1 MQGWHTTFLG
11 MRGLPRDISDF
22 EMKAFFTFDGAE
34 RDAINARRGD
44 SHKLGLALHI
54 GFLRMSGRLLGAFRV
69 IPVALWRHLGNELGI
84 AAPEVASLRAMYERG
99 RTLFDHQQ
107 VACTVL
113 GFQWMSEHQRRSLVR
128 ELRDEVARCADRDQL
143 LVRARQW
150 LYKNKL
156 VIVHE
161 RAIRTLIAAALAQLE
176 VETGT
181 AIAASV
187 DPATLD
193 RWRASVSELRPDGQT
208 QQSWLW
214 AAPAKHSTRQIS
226 EVLERIDL
234 LYTLDV
240 HKHLADIP
248 DLILRRYA
256 RRLVSRPPSAG
267 AKIKEPARTV
277 EVACFLRYCLFTTT
291 DQLILMVQRRIA
303 DLWRQAA
310 ADVPATV
317 NWAAMY
323 KTLLGELVALS
334 AQGAVPDAELR
345 ARLEALITET
355 QKRKPPSR
363 ASLVREGLIDGIRP
377 VRSLLVAIA
386 KLPWQATG
394 EHPAI
399 EYLAKLQALYLK
411 GSRKLPVEVV
421 APSLGM
427 IWQVSISSPD
437 RERAFQA
444 LEVATLFAL
453 RRAVRNGSVW
463 IEHSLSF
470 RGRARLF
477 FTDERW
483 QAESKKHYARL
494 SLPSKAATFLKPLL
508 ARVTAGVDAVAAAA
522 RSGVLRVD
530 DELHLSPLPAEDE
543 DPEVTKL
550 RAALDHRIGEVQ
562 LPEVILAVDAQVRF
576 SWIMLGR
583 EPRSTDELLMVYA
596 GIMAH
601 GTSLT
606 AVECARMIPQL
617 SATSI
622 RQAMRWARDERRLS
636 QACQAVLEFMQRH
649 PIAATWG
656 RSDLASSDM
665 MSMETTKRV
674 WQARLDPRRN
684 TPSIGIYSHVKDRWG
699 IFHAQPFV
707 LNERQAGVAIE
718 GVIRQEKLETS
729 QLAVD
734 THGYTDFAMSHA
746 RLLGFDLCP
755 RLKELKQRHL
765 FVPRG
770 TKVPAEIAAV
780 CEANVDVAL
789 IEKHWDSLVHLAA
802 SVMSGHASAVAALAR
817 FGSAAQGDPIYEA
830 GVQLGRLLRTAFLA
844 DYFVK
849 DAFRNELRRVLNR
862 GEAVNALKRAIY
874 TGRISPAQAKRVD
887 EMQAVADALSLMA
900 NIVMAWNTSQ
910 MQAVLDRWSNR
921 RQVIPPELIG
931 KIAPTRL
938 ESINL
943 RGVFRFPVDRRWWT
957 RWAGACTCAGTRVR
971 RPRRTASWC
980 SSPSSWP
987 PPACSSAGCRVPAGV
1002 PQRQRAGQARRAG
1015 HADAG
1020 AAGRAPALCPHHRA
1034 ARRRGGRAGAGHE
1047 QGGQRRRAA
1056 PGAGAHRR
1064 GGQHG
1069 VDAPER

>member
-1 MQGWHTTFLG
+1 
-11 MRGLPRDISDF
+11 
-22 EMKAFFTFDGAE
+22 
-34 RDAINARRGD
+34 
-44 SHKLGLALHI
+44 
-54 GFLRMSGRLLGAFRV
+54 
-69 IPVALWRHLGNELGI
+69 
-84 AAPEVASLRAMYERG
+84 
-99 RTLFDHQQ
+99 
-107 VACTVL
+107 
-113 GFQWMSEHQRRSLVR
+113 
-128 ELRDEVARCADRDQL
+128 
-143 LVRARQW
+143 
-150 LYKNKL
+150 
-156 VIVHE
+156 
-161 RAIRTLIAAALAQLE
+161 
-176 VETGT
+176 
-181 AIAASV
+181 
-187 DPATLD
+187 
-193 RWRASVSELRPDGQT
+193 
-208 QQSWLW
+208 
-214 AAPAKHSTRQIS
+214 
-226 EVLERIDL
+226 
-234 LYTLDV
+234 
-240 HKHLADIP
+240 
-248 DLILRRYA
+248 
-256 RRLVSRPPSAG
+256 
-267 AKIKEPARTV
+267 
-277 EVACFLRYCLFTTT
+277 
-291 DQLILMVQRRIA
+291 MVQRRIA

-943 RGVFRFPVDRRWWT
+943 RGVFRFPVDRYADQILPSRPNASIT
-957 RWAGACTCAGTRVR
+957 GTN
-971 RPRRTASWC
+971 
-980 SSPSSWP
+980 
-987 PPACSSAGCRVPAGV
+987 G
-1002 PQRQRAGQARRAG
+1002 
-1015 HADAG
+1015 
-1020 AAGRAPALCPHHRA
+1020 
-1034 ARRRGGRAGAGHE
+1034 
-1047 QGGQRRRAA
+1047 
-1056 PGAGAHRR
+1056 
-1064 GGQHG
+1064 
-1069 VDAPER
+1069 

>member
-1 MQGWHTTFLG
+1 MG
-11 MRGLPRDISDF
+11 
-22 EMKAFFTFDGAE
+22 
-34 RDAINARRGD
+34 
-44 SHKLGLALHI
+44 
-54 GFLRMSGRLLGAFRV
+54 
-69 IPVALWRHLGNELGI
+69 
-84 AAPEVASLRAMYERG
+84 
-99 RTLFDHQQ
+99 
-107 VACTVL
+107 CT
-113 GFQWMSEHQRRSLVR
+113 GE
-128 ELRDEVARCADRDQL
+128 
-143 LVRARQW
+143 
-150 LYKNKL
+150 N
-156 VIVHE
+156 
-161 RAIRTLIAAALAQLE
+161 
-176 VETGT
+176 
-181 AIAASV
+181 
-187 DPATLD
+187 
-193 RWRASVSELRPDGQT
+193 
-208 QQSWLW
+208 
-214 AAPAKHSTRQIS
+214 STRQIS

-421 APSLGM
+421 ALSLGM

-943 RGVFRFPVDRRWWT
+943 RGVFRFPVDRYADQILPSRPNASIT
-957 RWAGACTCAGTRVR
+957 GTN
-971 RPRRTASWC
+971 
-980 SSPSSWP
+980 
-987 PPACSSAGCRVPAGV
+987 G
-1002 PQRQRAGQARRAG
+1002 
-1015 HADAG
+1015 
-1020 AAGRAPALCPHHRA
+1020 
-1034 ARRRGGRAGAGHE
+1034 
-1047 QGGQRRRAA
+1047 
-1056 PGAGAHRR
+1056 
-1064 GGQHG
+1064 
-1069 VDAPER
+1069 

>member
-1 MQGWHTTFLG
+1 LVWCQRCT
-11 MRGLPRDISDF
+11 
-22 EMKAFFTFDGAE
+22 
-34 RDAINARRGD
+34 
-44 SHKLGLALHI
+44 
-54 GFLRMSGRLLGAFRV
+54 
-69 IPVALWRHLGNELGI
+69 
-84 AAPEVASLRAMYERG
+84 AP
-99 RTLFDHQQ
+99 
-107 VACTVL
+107 
-113 GFQWMSEHQRRSLVR
+113 
-128 ELRDEVARCADRDQL
+128 
-143 LVRARQW
+143 VRARRSGCTQ
-150 LYKNKL
+150 
-156 VIVHE
+156 
-161 RAIRTLIAAALAQLE
+161 A
-176 VETGT
+176 T

-665 MSMETTKRV
+665 MTMETTKRV

-943 RGVFRFPVDRRWWT
+943 RGVFRFPVDRYADQILPSRPNASIT
-957 RWAGACTCAGTRVR
+957 GTN
-971 RPRRTASWC
+971 
-980 SSPSSWP
+980 
-987 PPACSSAGCRVPAGV
+987 G
-1002 PQRQRAGQARRAG
+1002 
-1015 HADAG
+1015 
-1020 AAGRAPALCPHHRA
+1020 
-1034 ARRRGGRAGAGHE
+1034 
-1047 QGGQRRRAA
+1047 
-1056 PGAGAHRR
+1056 
-1064 GGQHG
+1064 
-1069 VDAPER
+1069 

>member
-817 FGSAAQGDPIYEA
+817 FGSAAQGDQIYEA

-943 RGVFRFPVDRRWWT
+943 RGVFRFPVDRYADQILHSRPNASIT
-957 RWAGACTCAGTRVR
+957 GTN
-971 RPRRTASWC
+971 
-980 SSPSSWP
+980 
-987 PPACSSAGCRVPAGV
+987 G
-1002 PQRQRAGQARRAG
+1002 
-1015 HADAG
+1015 
-1020 AAGRAPALCPHHRA
+1020 
-1034 ARRRGGRAGAGHE
+1034 
-1047 QGGQRRRAA
+1047 
-1056 PGAGAHRR
+1056 
-1064 GGQHG
+1064 
-1069 VDAPER
+1069 

>member
-1 MQGWHTTFLG
+1 MIQH
-11 MRGLPRDISDF
+11 
-22 EMKAFFTFDGAE
+22 
-34 RDAINARRGD
+34 
-44 SHKLGLALHI
+44 
-54 GFLRMSGRLLGAFRV
+54 
-69 IPVALWRHLGNELGI
+69 
-84 AAPEVASLRAMYERG
+84 
-99 RTLFDHQQ
+99 
-107 VACTVL
+107 
-113 GFQWMSEHQRRSLVR
+113 
-128 ELRDEVARCADRDQL
+128 
-143 LVRARQW
+143 
-150 LYKNKL
+150 
-156 VIVHE
+156 
-161 RAIRTLIAAALAQLE
+161 
-176 VETGT
+176 
-181 AIAASV
+181 
-187 DPATLD
+187 
-193 RWRASVSELRPDGQT
+193 SVSELRPDGQT

-277 EVACFLRYCLFTTT
+277 DVSCFLRYCLFTTT

-363 ASLVREGLIDGIRP
+363 ASLVSEGLIDGIRP

-817 FGSAAQGDPIYEA
+817 FGSAAKGDQIYEA

-943 RGVFRFPVDRRWWT
+943 RGVFRFPVDRYADQILPSRPNASIT
-957 RWAGACTCAGTRVR
+957 GTN
-971 RPRRTASWC
+971 
-980 SSPSSWP
+980 
-987 PPACSSAGCRVPAGV
+987 G
-1002 PQRQRAGQARRAG
+1002 
-1015 HADAG
+1015 
-1020 AAGRAPALCPHHRA
+1020 
-1034 ARRRGGRAGAGHE
+1034 
-1047 QGGQRRRAA
+1047 
-1056 PGAGAHRR
+1056 
-1064 GGQHG
+1064 
-1069 VDAPER
+1069 

>member
-128 ELRDEVARCADRDQL
+128 ELRDGVARCADRDQL

-943 RGVFRFPVDRRWWT
+943 RGVFRFPVDRYADQILPSRPNASIT
-957 RWAGACTCAGTRVR
+957 GTN
-971 RPRRTASWC
+971 
-980 SSPSSWP
+980 
-987 PPACSSAGCRVPAGV
+987 G
-1002 PQRQRAGQARRAG
+1002 
-1015 HADAG
+1015 
-1020 AAGRAPALCPHHRA
+1020 
-1034 ARRRGGRAGAGHE
+1034 
-1047 QGGQRRRAA
+1047 
-1056 PGAGAHRR
+1056 
-1064 GGQHG
+1064 
-1069 VDAPER
+1069 

>member
-1 MQGWHTTFLG
+1 
-11 MRGLPRDISDF
+11 
-22 EMKAFFTFDGAE
+22 
-34 RDAINARRGD
+34 
-44 SHKLGLALHI
+44 
-54 GFLRMSGRLLGAFRV
+54 
-69 IPVALWRHLGNELGI
+69 
-84 AAPEVASLRAMYERG
+84 
-99 RTLFDHQQ
+99 
-107 VACTVL
+107 
-113 GFQWMSEHQRRSLVR
+113 
-128 ELRDEVARCADRDQL
+128 
-143 LVRARQW
+143 
-150 LYKNKL
+150 
-156 VIVHE
+156 
-161 RAIRTLIAAALAQLE
+161 
-176 VETGT
+176 
-181 AIAASV
+181 
-187 DPATLD
+187 
-193 RWRASVSELRPDGQT
+193 
-208 QQSWLW
+208 
-214 AAPAKHSTRQIS
+214 
-226 EVLERIDL
+226 
-234 LYTLDV
+234 
-240 HKHLADIP
+240 
-248 DLILRRYA
+248 
-256 RRLVSRPPSAG
+256 
-267 AKIKEPARTV
+267 V

-665 MSMETTKRV
+665 MTMETTKRV

-943 RGVFRFPVDRRWWT
+943 RGVFRFPVDRYADQILPSRPNASIT
-957 RWAGACTCAGTRVR
+957 GTN
-971 RPRRTASWC
+971 
-980 SSPSSWP
+980 
-987 PPACSSAGCRVPAGV
+987 G
-1002 PQRQRAGQARRAG
+1002 
-1015 HADAG
+1015 
-1020 AAGRAPALCPHHRA
+1020 
-1034 ARRRGGRAGAGHE
+1034 
-1047 QGGQRRRAA
+1047 
-1056 PGAGAHRR
+1056 
-1064 GGQHG
+1064 
-1069 VDAPER
+1069 

>member
-1 MQGWHTTFLG
+1 
-11 MRGLPRDISDF
+11 
-22 EMKAFFTFDGAE
+22 
-34 RDAINARRGD
+34 
-44 SHKLGLALHI
+44 
-54 GFLRMSGRLLGAFRV
+54 
-69 IPVALWRHLGNELGI
+69 
-84 AAPEVASLRAMYERG
+84 
-99 RTLFDHQQ
+99 
-107 VACTVL
+107 
-113 GFQWMSEHQRRSLVR
+113 
-128 ELRDEVARCADRDQL
+128 
-143 LVRARQW
+143 
-150 LYKNKL
+150 
-156 VIVHE
+156 
-161 RAIRTLIAAALAQLE
+161 
-176 VETGT
+176 
-181 AIAASV
+181 
-187 DPATLD
+187 
-193 RWRASVSELRPDGQT
+193 
-208 QQSWLW
+208 
-214 AAPAKHSTRQIS
+214 
-226 EVLERIDL
+226 
-234 LYTLDV
+234 
-240 HKHLADIP
+240 
-248 DLILRRYA
+248 
-256 RRLVSRPPSAG
+256 
-267 AKIKEPARTV
+267 
-277 EVACFLRYCLFTTT
+277 RYCLFTTT

-665 MSMETTKRV
+665 MTMETTKRV

-943 RGVFRFPVDRRWWT
+943 RGVFRFPVDRYADQILPSRPNASIT
-957 RWAGACTCAGTRVR
+957 GTN
-971 RPRRTASWC
+971 
-980 SSPSSWP
+980 
-987 PPACSSAGCRVPAGV
+987 G
-1002 PQRQRAGQARRAG
+1002 
-1015 HADAG
+1015 
-1020 AAGRAPALCPHHRA
+1020 
-1034 ARRRGGRAGAGHE
+1034 
-1047 QGGQRRRAA
+1047 
-1056 PGAGAHRR
+1056 
-1064 GGQHG
+1064 
-1069 VDAPER
+1069 

>member
-1 MQGWHTTFLG
+1 
-11 MRGLPRDISDF
+11 
-22 EMKAFFTFDGAE
+22 
-34 RDAINARRGD
+34 
-44 SHKLGLALHI
+44 
-54 GFLRMSGRLLGAFRV
+54 
-69 IPVALWRHLGNELGI
+69 
-84 AAPEVASLRAMYERG
+84 
-99 RTLFDHQQ
+99 
-107 VACTVL
+107 
-113 GFQWMSEHQRRSLVR
+113 
-128 ELRDEVARCADRDQL
+128 
-143 LVRARQW
+143 
-150 LYKNKL
+150 
-156 VIVHE
+156 
-161 RAIRTLIAAALAQLE
+161 
-176 VETGT
+176 
-181 AIAASV
+181 
-187 DPATLD
+187 
-193 RWRASVSELRPDGQT
+193 
-208 QQSWLW
+208 
-214 AAPAKHSTRQIS
+214 
-226 EVLERIDL
+226 
-234 LYTLDV
+234 
-240 HKHLADIP
+240 
-248 DLILRRYA
+248 
-256 RRLVSRPPSAG
+256 
-267 AKIKEPARTV
+267 
-277 EVACFLRYCLFTTT
+277 
-291 DQLILMVQRRIA
+291 
-303 DLWRQAA
+303 
-310 ADVPATV
+310 
-317 NWAAMY
+317 
-323 KTLLGELVALS
+323 
-334 AQGAVPDAELR
+334 
-345 ARLEALITET
+345 
-355 QKRKPPSR
+355 
-363 ASLVREGLIDGIRP
+363 
-377 VRSLLVAIA
+377 
-386 KLPWQATG
+386 
-394 EHPAI
+394 
-399 EYLAKLQALYLK
+399 
-411 GSRKLPVEVV
+411 VV
-421 APSLGM
+421 APSLGRV
-427 IWQVSISSPD
+427 WQASISSPD

-477 FTDERW
+477 FTEEIWKDE
-483 QAESKKHYARL
+483 AKKHYARL
-494 SLPSKAATFLKPLL
+494 SLPGKAATFLKPLL
-508 ARVTAGVDAVAAAA
+508 ARVTAGVDAVAAAV

-550 RAALDHRIGEVQ
+550 RTALDHRIGEVQ

-606 AVECARMIPQL
+606 AVECVRMIPQL

-649 PIAATWG
+649 PIATTWG

-770 TKVPAEIAAV
+770 TKVPSEIAAV
-780 CEANVDVAL
+780 CEANVDIAL
-789 IEKHWDSLVHLAA
+789 IEKNWDSLVHLAA
-802 SVMSGHASAVAALAR
+802 SVMSGHASAVATLAR

-943 RGVFRFPVDRRWWT
+943 RGVFRFPVDRYADQILPSRPIAPIT
-957 RWAGACTCAGTRVR
+957 GTN
-971 RPRRTASWC
+971 
-980 SSPSSWP
+980 
-987 PPACSSAGCRVPAGV
+987 G
-1002 PQRQRAGQARRAG
+1002 
-1015 HADAG
+1015 
-1020 AAGRAPALCPHHRA
+1020 
-1034 ARRRGGRAGAGHE
+1034 
-1047 QGGQRRRAA
+1047 
-1056 PGAGAHRR
+1056 
-1064 GGQHG
+1064 
-1069 VDAPER
+1069 

>member
-69 IPVALWRHLGNELGI
+69 IPV
-84 AAPEVASLRAMYERG
+84 
-99 RTLFDHQQ
+99 
-107 VACTVL
+107 
-113 GFQWMSEHQRRSLVR
+113 
-128 ELRDEVARCADRDQL
+128 

-234 LYTLDV
+234 LYTLDA

-943 RGVFRFPVDRRWWT
+943 RGVFRFPVDRYADQILPSRPNASIT
-957 RWAGACTCAGTRVR
+957 GTN
-971 RPRRTASWC
+971 
-980 SSPSSWP
+980 
-987 PPACSSAGCRVPAGV
+987 G
-1002 PQRQRAGQARRAG
+1002 
-1015 HADAG
+1015 
-1020 AAGRAPALCPHHRA
+1020 
-1034 ARRRGGRAGAGHE
+1034 
-1047 QGGQRRRAA
+1047 
-1056 PGAGAHRR
+1056 
-1064 GGQHG
+1064 
-1069 VDAPER
+1069 

>member
-530 DELHLSPLPAEDE
+530 DELHLSPLPAAEDE

-943 RGVFRFPVDRRWWT
+943 RGVFRFPVDRYADQILPSRPNASIT
-957 RWAGACTCAGTRVR
+957 GTN
-971 RPRRTASWC
+971 
-980 SSPSSWP
+980 
-987 PPACSSAGCRVPAGV
+987 G
-1002 PQRQRAGQARRAG
+1002 
-1015 HADAG
+1015 
-1020 AAGRAPALCPHHRA
+1020 
-1034 ARRRGGRAGAGHE
+1034 
-1047 QGGQRRRAA
+1047 
-1056 PGAGAHRR
+1056 
-1064 GGQHG
+1064 
-1069 VDAPER
+1069 

>member
-1 MQGWHTTFLG
+1 LSIFST
-11 MRGLPRDISDF
+11 R
-22 EMKAFFTFDGAE
+22 
-34 RDAINARRGD
+34 
-44 SHKLGLALHI
+44 
-54 GFLRMSGRLLGAFRV
+54 LR
-69 IPVALWRHLGNELGI
+69 
-84 AAPEVASLRAMYERG
+84 
-99 RTLFDHQQ
+99 
-107 VACTVL
+107 
-113 GFQWMSEHQRRSLVR
+113 
-128 ELRDEVARCADRDQL
+128 
-143 LVRARQW
+143 
-150 LYKNKL
+150 
-156 VIVHE
+156 
-161 RAIRTLIAAALAQLE
+161 
-176 VETGT
+176 
-181 AIAASV
+181 
-187 DPATLD
+187 
-193 RWRASVSELRPDGQT
+193 
-208 QQSWLW
+208 

-226 EVLERIDL
+226 EVLERICF
-234 LYTLDV
+234 TRWTF
-240 HKHLADIP
+240 ISTWQT

-943 RGVFRFPVDRRWWT
+943 RGVFRFPVDRYADQILPSRPNASIT
-957 RWAGACTCAGTRVR
+957 GTN
-971 RPRRTASWC
+971 
-980 SSPSSWP
+980 
-987 PPACSSAGCRVPAGV
+987 G
-1002 PQRQRAGQARRAG
+1002 
-1015 HADAG
+1015 
-1020 AAGRAPALCPHHRA
+1020 
-1034 ARRRGGRAGAGHE
+1034 
-1047 QGGQRRRAA
+1047 
-1056 PGAGAHRR
+1056 
-1064 GGQHG
+1064 
-1069 VDAPER
+1069 

>member
-1 MQGWHTTFLG
+1 
-11 MRGLPRDISDF
+11 
-22 EMKAFFTFDGAE
+22 
-34 RDAINARRGD
+34 
-44 SHKLGLALHI
+44 
-54 GFLRMSGRLLGAFRV
+54 
-69 IPVALWRHLGNELGI
+69 
-84 AAPEVASLRAMYERG
+84 
-99 RTLFDHQQ
+99 
-107 VACTVL
+107 
-113 GFQWMSEHQRRSLVR
+113 
-128 ELRDEVARCADRDQL
+128 
-143 LVRARQW
+143 
-150 LYKNKL
+150 

-862 GEAVNALKRAIY
+862 GEAVN
-874 TGRISPAQAKRVD
+874 
-887 EMQAVADALSLMA
+887 
-900 NIVMAWNTSQ
+900 
-910 MQAVLDRWSNR
+910 
-921 RQVIPPELIG
+921 
-931 KIAPTRL
+931 
-938 ESINL
+938 
-943 RGVFRFPVDRRWWT
+943 
-957 RWAGACTCAGTRVR
+957 
-971 RPRRTASWC
+971 
-980 SSPSSWP
+980 
-987 PPACSSAGCRVPAGV
+987 
-1002 PQRQRAGQARRAG
+1002 
-1015 HADAG
+1015 
-1020 AAGRAPALCPHHRA
+1020 
-1034 ARRRGGRAGAGHE
+1034 
-1047 QGGQRRRAA
+1047 
-1056 PGAGAHRR
+1056 
-1064 GGQHG
+1064 
-1069 VDAPER
+1069 

>member
-1 MQGWHTTFLG
+1 
-11 MRGLPRDISDF
+11 
-22 EMKAFFTFDGAE
+22 
-34 RDAINARRGD
+34 
-44 SHKLGLALHI
+44 
-54 GFLRMSGRLLGAFRV
+54 
-69 IPVALWRHLGNELGI
+69 
-84 AAPEVASLRAMYERG
+84 
-99 RTLFDHQQ
+99 
-107 VACTVL
+107 
-113 GFQWMSEHQRRSLVR
+113 
-128 ELRDEVARCADRDQL
+128 
-143 LVRARQW
+143 
-150 LYKNKL
+150 
-156 VIVHE
+156 
-161 RAIRTLIAAALAQLE
+161 
-176 VETGT
+176 
-181 AIAASV
+181 
-187 DPATLD
+187 
-193 RWRASVSELRPDGQT
+193 
-208 QQSWLW
+208 
-214 AAPAKHSTRQIS
+214 
-226 EVLERIDL
+226 
-234 LYTLDV
+234 
-240 HKHLADIP
+240 
-248 DLILRRYA
+248 
-256 RRLVSRPPSAG
+256 
-267 AKIKEPARTV
+267 
-277 EVACFLRYCLFTTT
+277 
-291 DQLILMVQRRIA
+291 
-303 DLWRQAA
+303 
-310 ADVPATV
+310 
-317 NWAAMY
+317 MY

-931 KIAPTRL
+931 KIAPTKL

-943 RGVFRFPVDRRWWT
+943 RGVFRFPVDRYADQILPSRPNASIT
-957 RWAGACTCAGTRVR
+957 GTN
-971 RPRRTASWC
+971 
-980 SSPSSWP
+980 
-987 PPACSSAGCRVPAGV
+987 G
-1002 PQRQRAGQARRAG
+1002 
-1015 HADAG
+1015 
-1020 AAGRAPALCPHHRA
+1020 
-1034 ARRRGGRAGAGHE
+1034 
-1047 QGGQRRRAA
+1047 
-1056 PGAGAHRR
+1056 
-1064 GGQHG
+1064 
-1069 VDAPER
+1069 

>member
-1 MQGWHTTFLG
+1 SVHNSSSMIGLAISSVSVVPMPEVNSSPRKLTAP
-11 MRGLPRDISDF
+11 RGLF
-22 EMKAFFTFDGAE
+22 E
-34 RDAINARRGD
+34 
-44 SHKLGLALHI
+44 
-54 GFLRMSGRLLGAFRV
+54 
-69 IPVALWRHLGNELGI
+69 
-84 AAPEVASLRAMYERG
+84 
-99 RTLFDHQQ
+99 
-107 VACTVL
+107 TV
-113 GFQWMSEHQRRSLVR
+113 S
-128 ELRDEVARCADRDQL
+128 
-143 LVRARQW
+143 
-150 LYKNKL
+150 
-156 VIVHE
+156 
-161 RAIRTLIAAALAQLE
+161 
-176 VETGT
+176 
-181 AIAASV
+181 
-187 DPATLD
+187 
-193 RWRASVSELRPDGQT
+193 
-208 QQSWLW
+208 
-214 AAPAKHSTRQIS
+214 
-226 EVLERIDL
+226 
-234 LYTLDV
+234 
-240 HKHLADIP
+240 KHLADIP

-943 RGVFRFPVDRRWWT
+943 RGVFRFPVDRYADQILPSRPNASIT
-957 RWAGACTCAGTRVR
+957 GTN
-971 RPRRTASWC
+971 
-980 SSPSSWP
+980 
-987 PPACSSAGCRVPAGV
+987 G
-1002 PQRQRAGQARRAG
+1002 
-1015 HADAG
+1015 
-1020 AAGRAPALCPHHRA
+1020 
-1034 ARRRGGRAGAGHE
+1034 
-1047 QGGQRRRAA
+1047 
-1056 PGAGAHRR
+1056 
-1064 GGQHG
+1064 
-1069 VDAPER
+1069 

>member
-1 MQGWHTTFLG
+1 
-11 MRGLPRDISDF
+11 
-22 EMKAFFTFDGAE
+22 
-34 RDAINARRGD
+34 
-44 SHKLGLALHI
+44 
-54 GFLRMSGRLLGAFRV
+54 
-69 IPVALWRHLGNELGI
+69 
-84 AAPEVASLRAMYERG
+84 
-99 RTLFDHQQ
+99 
-107 VACTVL
+107 
-113 GFQWMSEHQRRSLVR
+113 
-128 ELRDEVARCADRDQL
+128 
-143 LVRARQW
+143 
-150 LYKNKL
+150 
-156 VIVHE
+156 
-161 RAIRTLIAAALAQLE
+161 
-176 VETGT
+176 
-181 AIAASV
+181 
-187 DPATLD
+187 
-193 RWRASVSELRPDGQT
+193 
-208 QQSWLW
+208 
-214 AAPAKHSTRQIS
+214 
-226 EVLERIDL
+226 
-234 LYTLDV
+234 
-240 HKHLADIP
+240 
-248 DLILRRYA
+248 
-256 RRLVSRPPSAG
+256 
-267 AKIKEPARTV
+267 V

-310 ADVPATV
+310 AEVPATV

-323 KTLLGELVALS
+323 KTLLAELEALS
-334 AQGAVPDAELR
+334 AKGAVPDAELR
-345 ARLEALITET
+345 ERLDALVIAT

-363 ASLVREGLIDGIRP
+363 ASLVREGLIDAIRP

-399 EYLAKLQALYLK
+399 EYLAKLQGLYLK
-411 GSRKLPVEVV
+411 GSRKLPVDVV
-421 APSLGM
+421 APSLGRV
-427 IWQVSISSPD
+427 WQAAISNPD

-483 QAESKKHYARL
+483 TAESKKHYARL

-508 ARVTAGVDAVAAAA
+508 ARVTAGVAAVAEAA

-636 QACQAVLEFMQRH
+636 QACKAVLEFMQRH
-649 PIAATWG
+649 PIATTWG

-734 THGYTDFAMSHA
+734 THGYTDFAMALA

-755 RLKELKQRHL
+755 RLKDLKQRHL

-770 TKVPAEIAAV
+770 TKVPTEIAAV
-780 CEANVDVAL
+780 CEANVDIAL

-802 SVMSGHASAVAALAR
+802 SVMSGHSSAVAALAR

-849 DAFRNELRRVLNR
+849 DVFRNELRRALNR

-943 RGVFRFPVDRRWWT
+943 RGVFRFPVDRYADQILPSRPNAPIT
-957 RWAGACTCAGTRVR
+957 GTN
-971 RPRRTASWC
+971 
-980 SSPSSWP
+980 
-987 PPACSSAGCRVPAGV
+987 G
-1002 PQRQRAGQARRAG
+1002 
-1015 HADAG
+1015 
-1020 AAGRAPALCPHHRA
+1020 
-1034 ARRRGGRAGAGHE
+1034 
-1047 QGGQRRRAA
+1047 
-1056 PGAGAHRR
+1056 
-1064 GGQHG
+1064 
-1069 VDAPER
+1069 

>member
-1 MQGWHTTFLG
+1 
-11 MRGLPRDISDF
+11 
-22 EMKAFFTFDGAE
+22 
-34 RDAINARRGD
+34 
-44 SHKLGLALHI
+44 
-54 GFLRMSGRLLGAFRV
+54 
-69 IPVALWRHLGNELGI
+69 
-84 AAPEVASLRAMYERG
+84 
-99 RTLFDHQQ
+99 
-107 VACTVL
+107 
-113 GFQWMSEHQRRSLVR
+113 
-128 ELRDEVARCADRDQL
+128 
-143 LVRARQW
+143 
-150 LYKNKL
+150 
-156 VIVHE
+156 
-161 RAIRTLIAAALAQLE
+161 
-176 VETGT
+176 
-181 AIAASV
+181 
-187 DPATLD
+187 
-193 RWRASVSELRPDGQT
+193 
-208 QQSWLW
+208 
-214 AAPAKHSTRQIS
+214 
-226 EVLERIDL
+226 
-234 LYTLDV
+234 
-240 HKHLADIP
+240 HLADIP

-277 EVACFLRYCLFTTT
+277 EVACFLRYCLFATT

-943 RGVFRFPVDRRWWT
+943 RGVFRFPVDRYADQILPSRPNASIT
-957 RWAGACTCAGTRVR
+957 GTN
-971 RPRRTASWC
+971 
-980 SSPSSWP
+980 
-987 PPACSSAGCRVPAGV
+987 G
-1002 PQRQRAGQARRAG
+1002 
-1015 HADAG
+1015 
-1020 AAGRAPALCPHHRA
+1020 
-1034 ARRRGGRAGAGHE
+1034 
-1047 QGGQRRRAA
+1047 
-1056 PGAGAHRR
+1056 
-1064 GGQHG
+1064 
-1069 VDAPER
+1069 

>member
-1 MQGWHTTFLG
+1 
-11 MRGLPRDISDF
+11 
-22 EMKAFFTFDGAE
+22 
-34 RDAINARRGD
+34 
-44 SHKLGLALHI
+44 
-54 GFLRMSGRLLGAFRV
+54 
-69 IPVALWRHLGNELGI
+69 
-84 AAPEVASLRAMYERG
+84 
-99 RTLFDHQQ
+99 
-107 VACTVL
+107 
-113 GFQWMSEHQRRSLVR
+113 
-128 ELRDEVARCADRDQL
+128 
-143 LVRARQW
+143 
-150 LYKNKL
+150 
-156 VIVHE
+156 
-161 RAIRTLIAAALAQLE
+161 
-176 VETGT
+176 
-181 AIAASV
+181 
-187 DPATLD
+187 
-193 RWRASVSELRPDGQT
+193 
-208 QQSWLW
+208 
-214 AAPAKHSTRQIS
+214 
-226 EVLERIDL
+226 
-234 LYTLDV
+234 
-240 HKHLADIP
+240 
-248 DLILRRYA
+248 
-256 RRLVSRPPSAG
+256 
-267 AKIKEPARTV
+267 
-277 EVACFLRYCLFTTT
+277 
-291 DQLILMVQRRIA
+291 
-303 DLWRQAA
+303 
-310 ADVPATV
+310 
-317 NWAAMY
+317 
-323 KTLLGELVALS
+323 
-334 AQGAVPDAELR
+334 
-345 ARLEALITET
+345 
-355 QKRKPPSR
+355 
-363 ASLVREGLIDGIRP
+363 LVREGLIDGIRP

-399 EYLAKLQALYLK
+399 EYLAKLQGLYLK
-411 GSRKLPVEVV
+411 GSRKLPVDVV
-421 APSLGM
+421 APSLGRV
-427 IWQVSISSPD
+427 WQAAISNPD

-483 QAESKKHYARL
+483 TAESKKHYARL

-508 ARVTAGVDAVAAAA
+508 ARVTAGVAAVAEAA

-596 GIMAH
+596 GILAH

-649 PIAATWG
+649 PIATTWG

-734 THGYTDFAMSHA
+734 THGYTDFAMALA

-770 TKVPAEIAAV
+770 TKVPTEIAAV
-780 CEANVDVAL
+780 CEANVDIAL

-802 SVMSGHASAVAALAR
+802 SVMSGHSSAVAALAR

-849 DAFRNELRRVLNR
+849 DVFRNELRRVLNR

-943 RGVFRFPVDRRWWT
+943 RGVFRFPVDRYADQILPSRPNAPIT
-957 RWAGACTCAGTRVR
+957 GTN
-971 RPRRTASWC
+971 
-980 SSPSSWP
+980 
-987 PPACSSAGCRVPAGV
+987 G
-1002 PQRQRAGQARRAG
+1002 
-1015 HADAG
+1015 
-1020 AAGRAPALCPHHRA
+1020 
-1034 ARRRGGRAGAGHE
+1034 
-1047 QGGQRRRAA
+1047 
-1056 PGAGAHRR
+1056 
-1064 GGQHG
+1064 
-1069 VDAPER
+1069 

>member
-1 MQGWHTTFLG
+1 
-11 MRGLPRDISDF
+11 
-22 EMKAFFTFDGAE
+22 
-34 RDAINARRGD
+34 
-44 SHKLGLALHI
+44 
-54 GFLRMSGRLLGAFRV
+54 
-69 IPVALWRHLGNELGI
+69 
-84 AAPEVASLRAMYERG
+84 
-99 RTLFDHQQ
+99 
-107 VACTVL
+107 
-113 GFQWMSEHQRRSLVR
+113 
-128 ELRDEVARCADRDQL
+128 
-143 LVRARQW
+143 
-150 LYKNKL
+150 
-156 VIVHE
+156 
-161 RAIRTLIAAALAQLE
+161 
-176 VETGT
+176 
-181 AIAASV
+181 
-187 DPATLD
+187 
-193 RWRASVSELRPDGQT
+193 
-208 QQSWLW
+208 
-214 AAPAKHSTRQIS
+214 
-226 EVLERIDL
+226 
-234 LYTLDV
+234 
-240 HKHLADIP
+240 
-248 DLILRRYA
+248 
-256 RRLVSRPPSAG
+256 
-267 AKIKEPARTV
+267 
-277 EVACFLRYCLFTTT
+277 
-291 DQLILMVQRRIA
+291 
-303 DLWRQAA
+303 
-310 ADVPATV
+310 
-317 NWAAMY
+317 
-323 KTLLGELVALS
+323 
-334 AQGAVPDAELR
+334 
-345 ARLEALITET
+345 
-355 QKRKPPSR
+355 
-363 ASLVREGLIDGIRP
+363 LVREGLIDGIRP

-394 EHPAI
+394 QHPAI
-399 EYLAKLQALYLK
+399 EYLAKLQALYLT
-411 GSRKLPVEVV
+411 GSRKLPVDVV
-421 APSLGM
+421 APSLGRV
-427 IWQVSISSPD
+427 WQASIASPD

-477 FTDERW
+477 FSDERW
-483 QAESKKHYARL
+483 KDESKKHYAHL
-494 SLPSKAATFLKPLL
+494 SLPSKAATFLEPLL
-508 ARVTAGVDAVAAAA
+508 ARVTAGVAAVAEAA
-522 RSGVLRVD
+522 RSGVLRVY
-530 DELHLSPLPAEDE
+530 DELHLSTLPAEDE

-550 RAALDHRIGEVQ
+550 RTALDHRK
-562 LPEVILAVDAQVRF
+562 
-576 SWIMLGR
+576 
-583 EPRSTDELLMVYA
+583 
-596 GIMAH
+596 
-601 GTSLT
+601 
-606 AVECARMIPQL
+606 CARMIPQL

-649 PIAATWG
+649 PIATTWG

-780 CEANVDVAL
+780 CEANVDIAL

-910 MQAVLDRWSNR
+910 MQTVLDRWSNR
-921 RQVIPPELIG
+921 RQVIPPELMG

-943 RGVFRFPVDRRWWT
+943 RGVFRFPLDRYADQILPSRPNAPIT
-957 RWAGACTCAGTRVR
+957 GTN
-971 RPRRTASWC
+971 
-980 SSPSSWP
+980 
-987 PPACSSAGCRVPAGV
+987 G
-1002 PQRQRAGQARRAG
+1002 
-1015 HADAG
+1015 
-1020 AAGRAPALCPHHRA
+1020 
-1034 ARRRGGRAGAGHE
+1034 
-1047 QGGQRRRAA
+1047 
-1056 PGAGAHRR
+1056 
-1064 GGQHG
+1064 
-1069 VDAPER
+1069 